1 MRYSIELAAKP
12 IEQTIDRKKIDFYY
26 RSFGFDMLRIQ
37 PSLLNLFVR
46 RLPCFQNRI
55 YASNTAA
62 SRSSND
68 DDWEDE
74 KKTKTDAQREH
85 EDGEEE
91 AASIASMIGPYMS
104 SKQIAFHTGQFDS
117 EKIQKKNKQAFL
129 VRVFFL
135 LKQLI
140 LYDEKSFIFDLIGCY
155 RSL

>member
-1 MRYSIELAAKP
+1 
-12 IEQTIDRKKIDFYY
+12 
-26 RSFGFDMLRIQ
+26 MLRIQ
-37 PSLLNLFVR
+37 SSLLSLFVR

-129 VRVFFL
+129 VRVFFSL
-135 LKQLI
+135 ETIDFMRRKIFYFRFNRMLSKLI
-140 LYDEKSFIFDLIGCY
+140 KFNFRIVVVTSSLFELPYDV
-155 RSL
+155 